1 LASSAPQQRS
11 VLEPAVDPRARSIAA
26 LSLLIAVAVIYAM
39 LGAVGFLPLPSSLE
53 SVMRGAGNPG
63 HMRAVVSGYYW
74 GGSFP
79 PGMSAARHGYLLS
92 SRPKYH
98 PSPVAVFV
106 APRQA
111 DIRDGR
117 VVVVI
122 DTSRGLGTPD
132 SPYPVRTLAGYGQ
145 FVAAI
150 VVGTLIALGLAFWV
164 AGTVVGLARRRA

>member
-1 LASSAPQQRS
+1 M
-11 VLEPAVDPRARSIAA
+11 AA
-26 LSLLIAVAVIYAM
+26 TVYAL
-39 LGAVGFLPLPSSLE
+39 LGAVGIVALPSSLE

-74 GGSFP
+74 EGSFP
-79 PGMSAARHGYLLS
+79 PGTSAARHGYLLS
-92 SRPKYH
+92 SRPKYQ
-98 PSPVAVFV
+98 PGPVAVFV

-132 SPYPVRTLAGYGQ
+132 SPYPVHTLASYGQ
-145 FVAAI
+145 FVAAVI
-150 VVGTLIALGLAFWV
+150 IGALIALGLAEWV
-164 AGTVVGLARRRA
+164 AGTVVGLVRPRA